1 MERIQNFK
9 SFSTLRTQLREEA
22 ENQQREVSRGEAA
35 ASFNELLKKYNVT
48 RASELT
54 EDQLEAFTAE
64 LFDLNEEEAGITEGR
79 AFIFAASK
87 AKKEGKKEFE
97 WNGKKYPITL
107 KESETEEA
115 KETEEVNEGKRERNS
130 VVNAWKKSGVKELN
144 AIAKV
149 YADAMEDANF
159 HQEVVTSKV
168 IGSASRAKD
177 QGKAYS
183 DIANAAKWDGYAIA
197 NGTVDYLKEIGEDDA
212 ADKLLN
218 AITKFNLNE
227 SVNLNS
233 LQQITERFRGDDL
246 KKPAV
251 GFIYNRKETKVQ
263 VVKMEDRAMWMSY
276 PSLKD
281 ATDKEFNGMIGVSLL
296 DTFKDKFDVEEVEIG
311 GIYDVKESVNLNS
324 LQQIIEEG
332 TRGQFG
338 KIYKSGE
345 IASVYTHYDSYPEHM
360 LPVIKKGYKSGSD
373 VDAVISKGDNSGL
386 EADINKIKFYNDKNS
401 MTPLKGSVKNLKK
414 YINDADANGAE
425 YAYLYDERDGKWYMI
440 DLYGDRELKPAF
452 ESVVTES
459 KYDKKK
465 LLKAI
470 ENSDDAMIL
479 VKGKEYI
486 IYNPDNGNDDNTA
499 MWGDKTII
507 ALDQDGEEHEFKYS
521 DIERFSES
529 VVNEAEVDINDEI
542 GGLIEDLYSKLNDLA
557 EETTDTA
564 WRKAIENIVK
574 NVEKVETA
582 MGAAAR
588 KLGVVPIHESEVI
601 CEATVEMDALD
612 PDNKDF
618 LKFLKKNKVEII
630 NKMMSGPAGQ
640 HPVITMQGK
649 RKDLET
655 VLADCDYGWC
665 DGDLAEYIEEG
676 NAFGDAVR
684 KAKEAGEEEFEFDG
698 KTYKVEEAAKDEQKA
713 MELYV
718 SLVDLKKG
726 KHSESELQSMSEDEL
741 FNLVQ
746 TEGGLKGA
754 EAKNVAKELAKIAKG

>member
-9 SFSTLRTQLREEA
+9 SFSTLKTQLREEA
-22 ENQQREVSRGEAA
+22 ENQQKEVSRGEAA
-35 ASFNELLKKYNVT
+35 ASFNGLLKKYNVT

-64 LFDLNEEEAGITEGR
+64 LFDLNEEEAGIAEGR

-87 AKKEGKKEFE
+87 AKREGKKEFE

-115 KETEEVNEGKRERNS
+115 KETEEVNEGKRERSS

-159 HQEVVTSKV
+159 HQEIVTSKA
-168 IGSASRAKD
+168 IGSASRAKG
-177 QGKAYS
+177 QGQVYS

-197 NGTVDYLKEIGEDDA
+197 NGTVDYLKEIGESDA

-233 LQQITERFRGDDL
+233 LE
-246 KKPAV
+246 
-251 GFIYNRKETKVQ
+251 
-263 VVKMEDRAMWMSY
+263 
-276 PSLKD
+276 
-281 ATDKEFNGMIGVSLL
+281 
-296 DTFKDKFDVEEVEIG
+296 
-311 GIYDVKESVNLNS
+311 
-324 LQQIIEEG
+324 QIIEEG

-373 VDAVISKGDNSGL
+373 VDAVITKGDNSGL

-440 DLYGDRELKPAF
+440 DIYGDRDLKPAF
-452 ESVVTES
+452 ESVVTEA

-486 IYNPDNGNDDNTA
+486 IYNPNNGNDDNAA
-499 MWGDKTII
+499 MWGDKTIM

-521 DIERFSES
+521 DIESFSES
-529 VVNEAEVDINDEI
+529 VVNEAEVDIYDEV

-557 EETTDTA
+557 EETTDST
-564 WRKAIENIVK
+564 WRKAIQNIIK
-574 NVEKVETA
+574 NVEAVENNLGKA
-582 MGAAAR
+582 SS
-588 KLGVVPIHESEVI
+588 KLGIVPVREADEV
-601 CEATVEMDALD
+601 
-612 PDNKDF
+612 
-618 LKFLKKNKVEII
+618 
-630 NKMMSGPAGQ
+630 
-640 HPVITMQGK
+640 
-649 RKDLET
+649 
-655 VLADCDYGWC
+655 
-665 DGDLAEYIEEG
+665 EEG

>member
-9 SFSTLRTQLREEA
+9 SFSTLKTQLREEA
-22 ENQQREVSRGEAA
+22 ENQQKEVSRGEAA
-35 ASFNELLKKYNVT
+35 ASFNGLLKKYNVT

-64 LFDLNEEEAGITEGR
+64 LFDLNEEEAGIAEGR

-87 AKKEGKKEFE
+87 AKREGKKEFE

-115 KETEEVNEGKRERNS
+115 KETEEVNEGKRERSS

-144 AIAKV
+144 AIARV

-159 HQEVVTSKV
+159 HQEIVTSKA
-168 IGSASRAKD
+168 IGSASRAKG
-177 QGKAYS
+177 QGQVYS

-197 NGTVDYLKEIGEDDA
+197 NGTVDYLKEIGENDA

-233 LQQITERFRGDDL
+233 LE
-246 KKPAV
+246 
-251 GFIYNRKETKVQ
+251 
-263 VVKMEDRAMWMSY
+263 
-276 PSLKD
+276 
-281 ATDKEFNGMIGVSLL
+281 
-296 DTFKDKFDVEEVEIG
+296 
-311 GIYDVKESVNLNS
+311 
-324 LQQIIEEG
+324 QIIEEG

-373 VDAVISKGDNSGL
+373 VDAVITKGDNSGL

-440 DLYGDRELKPAF
+440 DLYGDRDLVPAF
-452 ESVVTES
+452 E
-459 KYDKKK
+459 
-465 LLKAI
+465 A
-470 ENSDDAMIL
+470 
-479 VKGKEYI
+479 
-486 IYNPDNGNDDNTA
+486 
-499 MWGDKTII
+499 
-507 ALDQDGEEHEFKYS
+507 
-521 DIERFSES
+521 
-529 VVNEAEVDINDEI
+529 VVNEENEQLFEAE
-542 GGLIEDLYSKLNDLA
+542 
-557 EETTDTA
+557 
-564 WRKAIENIVK
+564 
-574 NVEKVETA
+574 
-582 MGAAAR
+582 
-588 KLGVVPIHESEVI
+588 
-601 CEATVEMDALD
+601 VEMDAMD

-618 LKFLKKNKVEII
+618 LKFLKKNNVKII
-630 NKMMSGPAGQ
+630 NKQMDGPAGG
-640 HPVITMQGK
+640 HPVILMQGK

-665 DGDLAEYIEEG
+665 DEDLAEYIKESKVYEAEVDIYDEVGGLIEDLYAKLNDLAEETTDAAWRKAIQNIIKNVEAVENNLGKASSKLGIVPVRESDEVEEG

>member
-9 SFSTLRTQLREEA
+9 SFSTLKTQLREEA
-22 ENQQREVSRGEAA
+22 ENQQKEVSRGEAA
-35 ASFNELLKKYNVT
+35 ASFNGLLKKYNVT

-64 LFDLNEEEAGITEGR
+64 LFDLNEEEAGIAEGR

-87 AKKEGKKEFE
+87 AKREGKKEFE

-115 KETEEVNEGKRERNS
+115 KETEEVNEGKRERSS

-144 AIAKV
+144 AIARV

-159 HQEVVTSKV
+159 HQEIVTSKA
-168 IGSASRAKD
+168 IGSASRAKG
-177 QGKAYS
+177 QGQVYS

-197 NGTVDYLKEIGEDDA
+197 NGTVDYLKEIGENDA

-233 LQQITERFRGDDL
+233 LE
-246 KKPAV
+246 
-251 GFIYNRKETKVQ
+251 
-263 VVKMEDRAMWMSY
+263 
-276 PSLKD
+276 
-281 ATDKEFNGMIGVSLL
+281 
-296 DTFKDKFDVEEVEIG
+296 
-311 GIYDVKESVNLNS
+311 
-324 LQQIIEEG
+324 QIIEEG

-360 LPVIKKGYKSGSD
+360 LPTIKKGYKSGSD
-373 VDAVISKGDNSGL
+373 VDAVITKGDNSGL
-386 EADINKIKFYNDKNS
+386 EADIDKIKFYNDKKS
-401 MTPLKGSVKNLKK
+401 MKPLTGSMKNLKK

-440 DLYGDRELKPAF
+440 DIYGDRELVPAF
-452 ESVVTES
+452 ESVEVNEGISPEVIVMISTVLGIPAMALAGA
-459 KYDKKK
+459 K
-465 LLKAI
+465 LDSALEKA
-470 ENSDDAMIL
+470 A
-479 VKGKEYI
+479 K
-486 IYNPDNGNDDNTA
+486 NGN
-499 MWGDKTII
+499 
-507 ALDQDGEEHEFKYS
+507 EFAASVLSKLRS
-521 DIERFSES
+521 AGKAASSSMRSES
-529 VVNEAEVDINDEI
+529 VVNEENEQLFEAE
-542 GGLIEDLYSKLNDLA
+542 
-557 EETTDTA
+557 
-564 WRKAIENIVK
+564 
-574 NVEKVETA
+574 
-582 MGAAAR
+582 
-588 KLGVVPIHESEVI
+588 
-601 CEATVEMDALD
+601 VEMDAMD

-618 LKFLKKNKVEII
+618 LKFLKKNNVKII
-630 NKMMSGPAGQ
+630 NKQMDGPAGG
-640 HPVITMQGK
+640 HPVILMQGK

-665 DGDLAEYIEEG
+665 DEDLAEYIKESKVYEAEGDFAGWIAFFNGKKVEITKDEAKDLWSAKKLAIAKMKVPKSKESMVAIAPAVEEMFVAEAEVDIYDEVGGLIEDLYAKLNDLAEETTDAAWRKAIQNIIKNVEAVENNLGKASSKLGIVPVRESDEVEEG

>member
-9 SFSTLRTQLREEA
+9 SFSTLKTQLREEA
-22 ENQQREVSRGEAA
+22 ENQQKEVSRGEAA
-35 ASFNELLKKYNVT
+35 ASFNGLLKKYNVT

-64 LFDLNEEEAGITEGR
+64 LFDLNEEEAGIAEGR

-87 AKKEGKKEFE
+87 AKREGKKEFE

-115 KETEEVNEGKRERNS
+115 KETEEVNEGKRERSS

-144 AIAKV
+144 AIARV

-159 HQEVVTSKV
+159 HQEIVTSKA
-168 IGSASRAKD
+168 IGSASRAKG
-177 QGKAYS
+177 QGQVYS

-197 NGTVDYLKEIGEDDA
+197 NGTVDYLKEIGENDA

-233 LQQITERFRGDDL
+233 LE
-246 KKPAV
+246 
-251 GFIYNRKETKVQ
+251 
-263 VVKMEDRAMWMSY
+263 
-276 PSLKD
+276 
-281 ATDKEFNGMIGVSLL
+281 
-296 DTFKDKFDVEEVEIG
+296 
-311 GIYDVKESVNLNS
+311 
-324 LQQIIEEG
+324 QIIEEG

-373 VDAVISKGDNSGL
+373 VDAVITKGDNSGL

-440 DLYGDRELKPAF
+440 DLYGDRDLVPAF
-452 ESVVTES
+452 E
-459 KYDKKK
+459 
-465 LLKAI
+465 A
-470 ENSDDAMIL
+470 
-479 VKGKEYI
+479 
-486 IYNPDNGNDDNTA
+486 
-499 MWGDKTII
+499 
-507 ALDQDGEEHEFKYS
+507 
-521 DIERFSES
+521 
-529 VVNEAEVDINDEI
+529 VVNEENMFISEAE
-542 GGLIEDLYSKLNDLA
+542 
-557 EETTDTA
+557 
-564 WRKAIENIVK
+564 
-574 NVEKVETA
+574 
-582 MGAAAR
+582 
-588 KLGVVPIHESEVI
+588 
-601 CEATVEMDALD
+601 VEMDAMD

-618 LKFLKKNKVEII
+618 LKFLKKNNVKII
-630 NKMMSGPAGQ
+630 NKQMDGPAGG
-640 HPVITMQGK
+640 HPVILMQGK

-665 DGDLAEYIEEG
+665 DEDLAEYIKESKVYEAEVDIYDEVGGLIEDLYAKLNDLAEETTDAAWRKAIQNIIKNVEAVENNLGKASSKLGIVPVRESDEVEEG

>member
-9 SFSTLRTQLREEA
+9 SFSTLKTQLREEA
-22 ENQQREVSRGEAA
+22 ENQQKEVSRGEAA
-35 ASFNELLKKYNVT
+35 ASFNGLLKKYNVT

-64 LFDLNEEEAGITEGR
+64 LFDLNEEEAGIAEGR

-87 AKKEGKKEFE
+87 AKREGKKEFE

-115 KETEEVNEGKRERNS
+115 KETEEVNEGKRERSS

-144 AIAKV
+144 AIARV

-159 HQEVVTSKV
+159 HQEIVTSKA
-168 IGSASRAKD
+168 IGSASRAKG
-177 QGKAYS
+177 QGQVYS

-197 NGTVDYLKEIGEDDA
+197 NGTVDYLKEIGENDA

-233 LQQITERFRGDDL
+233 LE
-246 KKPAV
+246 
-251 GFIYNRKETKVQ
+251 
-263 VVKMEDRAMWMSY
+263 
-276 PSLKD
+276 
-281 ATDKEFNGMIGVSLL
+281 
-296 DTFKDKFDVEEVEIG
+296 
-311 GIYDVKESVNLNS
+311 
-324 LQQIIEEG
+324 QIIEEG

-360 LPVIKKGYKSGSD
+360 LPTIKKGYKSGSD
-373 VDAVISKGDNSGL
+373 VDAVITKGDNSGL
-386 EADINKIKFYNDKNS
+386 EADIDKIKFYNDKKS
-401 MTPLKGSVKNLKK
+401 MKPLTGSMKNLKK

-440 DLYGDRELKPAF
+440 DIYGDRELVPAF
-452 ESVVTES
+452 ESVEVNEGISPEVIVMISTVLGIPAMALAGA
-459 KYDKKK
+459 K
-465 LLKAI
+465 LDSALEKA
-470 ENSDDAMIL
+470 A
-479 VKGKEYI
+479 K
-486 IYNPDNGNDDNTA
+486 NGN
-499 MWGDKTII
+499 
-507 ALDQDGEEHEFKYS
+507 EFAASVLSKLRS
-521 DIERFSES
+521 AGKAASSSMRSES
-529 VVNEAEVDINDEI
+529 VVNEENEQLFEAE
-542 GGLIEDLYSKLNDLA
+542 
-557 EETTDTA
+557 
-564 WRKAIENIVK
+564 
-574 NVEKVETA
+574 
-582 MGAAAR
+582 
-588 KLGVVPIHESEVI
+588 
-601 CEATVEMDALD
+601 VEMDAMD

-618 LKFLKKNKVEII
+618 LKFLKKNNVKII
-630 NKMMSGPAGQ
+630 NKQMDGPAGG
-640 HPVITMQGK
+640 HPVILMQGK

-665 DGDLAEYIEEG
+665 DEDLAEYIKESKVYEAEVDIYDEVGGLIEDLYAKLNDLAEETTDAAWRKAIQNIIKNVEAVENNLGKASSKLGIVPVRESDEVEEG

>member
-9 SFSTLRTQLREEA
+9 SFSTLKTQLREEA
-22 ENQQREVSRGEAA
+22 ENQQKEVSRGEAA
-35 ASFNELLKKYNVT
+35 ASFNGLLKKYNVT

-64 LFDLNEEEAGITEGR
+64 LFDLNEEEAGIAEGR

-87 AKKEGKKEFE
+87 AKREGKKEFE

-115 KETEEVNEGKRERNS
+115 KETEEVNEGKRERSS

-159 HQEVVTSKV
+159 HQEIVTSKA
-168 IGSASRAKD
+168 IGSASRAKG
-177 QGKAYS
+177 QGQVYS

-197 NGTVDYLKEIGEDDA
+197 NGTVDYLKEIGESDA

-233 LQQITERFRGDDL
+233 LE
-246 KKPAV
+246 
-251 GFIYNRKETKVQ
+251 
-263 VVKMEDRAMWMSY
+263 
-276 PSLKD
+276 
-281 ATDKEFNGMIGVSLL
+281 
-296 DTFKDKFDVEEVEIG
+296 
-311 GIYDVKESVNLNS
+311 
-324 LQQIIEEG
+324 QIIEEG

-373 VDAVISKGDNSGL
+373 VDAVITKGDNSGL

-440 DLYGDRELKPAF
+440 DLYGDRDLKPAF
-452 ESVVTES
+452 ESVVTEA

-486 IYNPDNGNDDNTA
+486 IYNPDNGNDDNAA
-499 MWGDKTII
+499 MWGDKTIM

-521 DIERFSES
+521 DIESFSES
-529 VVNEAEVDINDEI
+529 VVNEAEVDIYDEV

-557 EETTDTA
+557 EETTDST
-564 WRKAIENIVK
+564 WRKAIQNIIK
-574 NVEKVETA
+574 NVEAVENNLGKA
-582 MGAAAR
+582 SS
-588 KLGVVPIHESEVI
+588 KLGIVPVREADEV
-601 CEATVEMDALD
+601 
-612 PDNKDF
+612 
-618 LKFLKKNKVEII
+618 
-630 NKMMSGPAGQ
+630 
-640 HPVITMQGK
+640 
-649 RKDLET
+649 
-655 VLADCDYGWC
+655 
-665 DGDLAEYIEEG
+665 EEG

-746 TEGGLKGA
+746 TEGGLKGT

>member
-22 ENQQREVSRGEAA
+22 ENQQKEVSRGEAA

-64 LFDLNEEEAGITEGR
+64 LFDLNEEEAGIAEGR

-130 VVNAWKKSGVKELN
+130 VANAWKKSGVKELN

-159 HQEVVTSKV
+159 HQEIVTSKA

-440 DLYGDRELKPAF
+440 DLYGDRDLKPAF
-452 ESVVTES
+452 
-459 KYDKKK
+459 
-465 LLKAI
+465 
-470 ENSDDAMIL
+470 
-479 VKGKEYI
+479 
-486 IYNPDNGNDDNTA
+486 
-499 MWGDKTII
+499 
-507 ALDQDGEEHEFKYS
+507 
-521 DIERFSES
+521 ES

>member
-9 SFSTLRTQLREEA
+9 SFSTLKTQLREEA
-22 ENQQREVSRGEAA
+22 ENQQKEVSRGEAA
-35 ASFNELLKKYNVT
+35 ASFNGLLKKYNVT

-64 LFDLNEEEAGITEGR
+64 LFDLNEEEAGIAEGR

-87 AKKEGKKEFE
+87 AKREGKKEFE

-115 KETEEVNEGKRERNS
+115 KETEEVNEGKRERSS

-144 AIAKV
+144 AIARV

-159 HQEVVTSKV
+159 HQEIVTSKA
-168 IGSASRAKD
+168 IGSASRAKG
-177 QGKAYS
+177 QGQVYS

-197 NGTVDYLKEIGEDDA
+197 NGTVDYLKEIGENDA

-233 LQQITERFRGDDL
+233 LE
-246 KKPAV
+246 
-251 GFIYNRKETKVQ
+251 
-263 VVKMEDRAMWMSY
+263 
-276 PSLKD
+276 
-281 ATDKEFNGMIGVSLL
+281 
-296 DTFKDKFDVEEVEIG
+296 
-311 GIYDVKESVNLNS
+311 
-324 LQQIIEEG
+324 QIIEEG

-373 VDAVISKGDNSGL
+373 VDAVITKGDNSGL

-440 DLYGDRELKPAF
+440 DLYGDRDLVPAF
-452 ESVVTES
+452 E
-459 KYDKKK
+459 
-465 LLKAI
+465 A
-470 ENSDDAMIL
+470 
-479 VKGKEYI
+479 
-486 IYNPDNGNDDNTA
+486 
-499 MWGDKTII
+499 
-507 ALDQDGEEHEFKYS
+507 
-521 DIERFSES
+521 
-529 VVNEAEVDINDEI
+529 VVNEENEQLFEAE
-542 GGLIEDLYSKLNDLA
+542 
-557 EETTDTA
+557 
-564 WRKAIENIVK
+564 
-574 NVEKVETA
+574 
-582 MGAAAR
+582 
-588 KLGVVPIHESEVI
+588 
-601 CEATVEMDALD
+601 VEMDAMD

-618 LKFLKKNKVEII
+618 LKFLKKNNVKII
-630 NKMMSGPAGQ
+630 NKQMDGPAGG
-640 HPVITMQGK
+640 HPVILMQGK

-665 DGDLAEYIEEG
+665 DEDLAEYIKESKVYEAEGDFAGWIAFFNGKKVEITKDEAKDLWSAKKLAIAKMKVPKSKESMVAIAPAVEEMFVAEAEVDIYDEVGGLIEDLYAKLNDLAEETTDAAWRKAIQNIIKNVEAVENNLGKASSKLGIVPVRESDEVEEG

>member
-9 SFSTLRTQLREEA
+9 SFSTLKTQLREEA
-22 ENQQREVSRGEAA
+22 ENQQKEVSRGEAA
-35 ASFNELLKKYNVT
+35 ASFNGLLKKYNVT

-64 LFDLNEEEAGITEGR
+64 LFDLNEEEAGIAEGR

-87 AKKEGKKEFE
+87 AKREGKKEFE

-115 KETEEVNEGKRERNS
+115 KETEEVNEGKRERSS

-144 AIAKV
+144 AIARV

-159 HQEVVTSKV
+159 HQEIVTSKA
-168 IGSASRAKD
+168 IGSASRAKG
-177 QGKAYS
+177 QGQVYS

-197 NGTVDYLKEIGEDDA
+197 NGTVDYLKEIGENDA

-233 LQQITERFRGDDL
+233 LE
-246 KKPAV
+246 
-251 GFIYNRKETKVQ
+251 
-263 VVKMEDRAMWMSY
+263 
-276 PSLKD
+276 
-281 ATDKEFNGMIGVSLL
+281 
-296 DTFKDKFDVEEVEIG
+296 
-311 GIYDVKESVNLNS
+311 
-324 LQQIIEEG
+324 QIIEEG

-360 LPVIKKGYKSGSD
+360 LPTIKKGYKSGSD
-373 VDAVISKGDNSGL
+373 VDAVITKGDNSGL
-386 EADINKIKFYNDKNS
+386 EADIDKIKFYNDKKS
-401 MTPLKGSVKNLKK
+401 MKPLTGSMKNLKK

-440 DLYGDRELKPAF
+440 DIYGDRELVPAF
-452 ESVVTES
+452 ESVEVNEGISPEVIVMISTVLGIPAMALAGA
-459 KYDKKK
+459 K
-465 LLKAI
+465 LDSALEKA
-470 ENSDDAMIL
+470 A
-479 VKGKEYI
+479 K
-486 IYNPDNGNDDNTA
+486 NGN
-499 MWGDKTII
+499 
-507 ALDQDGEEHEFKYS
+507 EFAAAVLSKLRS
-521 DIERFSES
+521 AGKAASSSMRSES
-529 VVNEAEVDINDEI
+529 VVNEENEQLFEAE
-542 GGLIEDLYSKLNDLA
+542 
-557 EETTDTA
+557 
-564 WRKAIENIVK
+564 
-574 NVEKVETA
+574 
-582 MGAAAR
+582 
-588 KLGVVPIHESEVI
+588 
-601 CEATVEMDALD
+601 VEMDAMD

-618 LKFLKKNKVEII
+618 LKFLKKNNVKII
-630 NKMMSGPAGQ
+630 NKQMDGPAGG
-640 HPVITMQGK
+640 HPVILMQGK

-665 DGDLAEYIEEG
+665 DEDLAEYIKESKVYEAEVDIYDEVGGLIEDLYAKLNDLAEETTDAAWRKAIQNIIKNVEAVENNLGKASSKLGIVPVRESDEVEEG

>member
-9 SFSTLRTQLREEA
+9 SFSTLKTQLREEA
-22 ENQQREVSRGEAA
+22 ENQQKEVSRGEAA
-35 ASFNELLKKYNVT
+35 ASFNGLLKKYNVT

-64 LFDLNEEEAGITEGR
+64 LFDLNEEEAGIAEGR

-87 AKKEGKKEFE
+87 AKREGKKEFE

-115 KETEEVNEGKRERNS
+115 KETEEVNEGKRERSS

-159 HQEVVTSKV
+159 HQEIVTSKA
-168 IGSASRAKD
+168 IGSASRAKG
-177 QGKAYS
+177 QGQVYS

-197 NGTVDYLKEIGEDDA
+197 NGTVDYLKEIGESDA

-233 LQQITERFRGDDL
+233 LE
-246 KKPAV
+246 
-251 GFIYNRKETKVQ
+251 
-263 VVKMEDRAMWMSY
+263 
-276 PSLKD
+276 
-281 ATDKEFNGMIGVSLL
+281 
-296 DTFKDKFDVEEVEIG
+296 
-311 GIYDVKESVNLNS
+311 
-324 LQQIIEEG
+324 QIIEEG

-373 VDAVISKGDNSGL
+373 VDAVITKGDNSGL

-440 DLYGDRELKPAF
+440 DIYGDRDLKPAF
-452 ESVVTES
+452 ESVVTEA

-486 IYNPDNGNDDNTA
+486 IYNPDNGNDDNAA
-499 MWGDKTII
+499 MWGDKTIM

-521 DIERFSES
+521 DIESFSES
-529 VVNEAEVDINDEI
+529 VVNEAEVDIYDEV

-557 EETTDTA
+557 EETTDST
-564 WRKAIENIVK
+564 WRKAIQNIIK
-574 NVEKVETA
+574 NVEAVENNLGKA
-582 MGAAAR
+582 SS
-588 KLGVVPIHESEVI
+588 KLGIVPVREADEV
-601 CEATVEMDALD
+601 
-612 PDNKDF
+612 
-618 LKFLKKNKVEII
+618 
-630 NKMMSGPAGQ
+630 
-640 HPVITMQGK
+640 
-649 RKDLET
+649 
-655 VLADCDYGWC
+655 
-665 DGDLAEYIEEG
+665 EEG

-746 TEGGLKGA
+746 TEGGLKGT

>member
-9 SFSTLRTQLREEA
+9 SFSTLKTQLREEA
-22 ENQQREVSRGEAA
+22 ENQQKEVSRGEAA
-35 ASFNELLKKYNVT
+35 ASFNGLLKKYNVT

-64 LFDLNEEEAGITEGR
+64 LFDLNEEEAGIAEGR

-87 AKKEGKKEFE
+87 AKREGKKEFE

-115 KETEEVNEGKRERNS
+115 KETEEVNEGKRERSS

-159 HQEVVTSKV
+159 HQEISTSKA

-197 NGTVDYLKEIGEDDA
+197 NGTVDYLKEIGENDA

-233 LQQITERFRGDDL
+233 LE
-246 KKPAV
+246 
-251 GFIYNRKETKVQ
+251 
-263 VVKMEDRAMWMSY
+263 
-276 PSLKD
+276 
-281 ATDKEFNGMIGVSLL
+281 
-296 DTFKDKFDVEEVEIG
+296 
-311 GIYDVKESVNLNS
+311 
-324 LQQIIEEG
+324 QIIEEG

-360 LPVIKKGYKSGSD
+360 LPTIKKGYKSGSD
-373 VDAVISKGDNSGL
+373 VDAVITKGDNSGL
-386 EADINKIKFYNDKNS
+386 EADIDKIKFYNDKKS
-401 MTPLKGSVKNLKK
+401 MKPLTGSMKNLKK

-440 DLYGDRELKPAF
+440 DIYGDRELVPAF
-452 ESVVTES
+452 ESVEVNEGISPEVIVMISTVLGIPAMALAGA
-459 KYDKKK
+459 K
-465 LLKAI
+465 LDSALEKA
-470 ENSDDAMIL
+470 A
-479 VKGKEYI
+479 K
-486 IYNPDNGNDDNTA
+486 NGN
-499 MWGDKTII
+499 
-507 ALDQDGEEHEFKYS
+507 EFAASVLSKLRS
-521 DIERFSES
+521 AGKAASSSMRSES
-529 VVNEAEVDINDEI
+529 VVNEENEQLFEAE
-542 GGLIEDLYSKLNDLA
+542 
-557 EETTDTA
+557 
-564 WRKAIENIVK
+564 
-574 NVEKVETA
+574 
-582 MGAAAR
+582 
-588 KLGVVPIHESEVI
+588 
-601 CEATVEMDALD
+601 VEMDAMD

-618 LKFLKKNKVEII
+618 LKFLKKNNVKII
-630 NKMMSGPAGQ
+630 NKQMDGPAGG
-640 HPVITMQGK
+640 HPVILMQGK

-665 DGDLAEYIEEG
+665 DEDLAEYIKESKVYEAEVDIYDEVGGLIEDLYAKLNDLAEETTDAAWRKAIQNIIKNVEAVENNLGKASSKLGIVPVRESDEVEEG

>member
-9 SFSTLRTQLREEA
+9 SFSTLKTQLREEA
-22 ENQQREVSRGEAA
+22 ENQQKEVSRGEAA
-35 ASFNELLKKYNVT
+35 ASFNGLLKKYNVT

-64 LFDLNEEEAGITEGR
+64 LFDLNEEEAGIAEGR

-87 AKKEGKKEFE
+87 AKREGKKEFE

-115 KETEEVNEGKRERNS
+115 KETEEVNEGKRERSS

-159 HQEVVTSKV
+159 HQEIVTSKA
-168 IGSASRAKD
+168 IGSASRAKG
-177 QGKAYS
+177 QGQVYS

-197 NGTVDYLKEIGEDDA
+197 NGTVDYLKEIGESDA

-233 LQQITERFRGDDL
+233 LE
-246 KKPAV
+246 
-251 GFIYNRKETKVQ
+251 
-263 VVKMEDRAMWMSY
+263 
-276 PSLKD
+276 
-281 ATDKEFNGMIGVSLL
+281 
-296 DTFKDKFDVEEVEIG
+296 
-311 GIYDVKESVNLNS
+311 
-324 LQQIIEEG
+324 QIIEEG

-373 VDAVISKGDNSGL
+373 VDAVITKGDNSGL

-440 DLYGDRELKPAF
+440 DIYGDRDLKPAF
-452 ESVVTES
+452 ESVVTEA

-486 IYNPDNGNDDNTA
+486 IYNPNNGNDDNAA
-499 MWGDKTII
+499 MWGDKTIM

-521 DIERFSES
+521 DIESFSES
-529 VVNEAEVDINDEI
+529 VVNEAEVDIYDEV

-557 EETTDTA
+557 EETTDST
-564 WRKAIENIVK
+564 WRKAIQNIIK
-574 NVEKVETA
+574 NVEAVENNLGKA
-582 MGAAAR
+582 SS
-588 KLGVVPIHESEVI
+588 KLGIVPVREADEV
-601 CEATVEMDALD
+601 
-612 PDNKDF
+612 
-618 LKFLKKNKVEII
+618 
-630 NKMMSGPAGQ
+630 
-640 HPVITMQGK
+640 
-649 RKDLET
+649 
-655 VLADCDYGWC
+655 
-665 DGDLAEYIEEG
+665 EEG

-746 TEGGLKGA
+746 TEGGLKGT